1 MSDAD
6 RPAGTDCH
14 ASGGV
19 AVRSYIA
26 LSDGINT
33 NEALNAAVTA
43 YNAQSAN
50 TYHLRSPQEI
60 ADYFS
65 GLDVVEPGV
74 VATSAWRPDAT
85 FPPMT
90 RWTSRCAA
98 WPASGERRAARHVH
112 GVRHSLIPAR
122 EARRTARL
130 PSPMR
135 IPFILWSR
143 HEAQE
148 FPGRRATS
156 EALSTM
162 GHPRR
167 TGQQAVPVRT
177 AGLLSSVNKLTVNGV
192 RWTT

>member
-1 MSDAD
+1 MGHVVGR
-6 RPAGTDCH
+6 RPPRGTDCH

-85 FPPMT
+85 L
-90 RWTSRCAA
+90 
-98 WPASGERRAARHVH
+98 PADDAVDVAMCGVARK
-112 GVRHSLIPAR
+112 R
-122 EARRTARL
+122 
-130 PSPMR
+130 
-135 IPFILWSR
+135 
-143 HEAQE
+143 
-148 FPGRRATS
+148 
-156 EALSTM
+156 
-162 GHPRR
+162 
-167 TGQQAVPVRT
+167 
-177 AGLLSSVNKLTVNGV
+177 
-192 RWTT
+192 